1 MAISGACCMPV
12 AARRSSAAGLLVSRV
27 ASVLADRLLPWCD
40 DGCVS
45 TSSASPPVLT
55 PRKQRGLEI
64 FARERE
70 LRTQQSAF
78 DRERTRIFTE
88 TGHKVSGNESQVGG
102 EEKAVRAELRAL
114 AAERAR
120 LLEEITARE
129 AELRA
134 RQATF
139 DRTRRAGSGLRAKA
153 RRRPRSQ
160 GPSRRY
166 APSSPCCKANVPTW
180 AAPPAGTASQ

>member
-1 MAISGACCMPV
+1 M
-12 AARRSSAAGLLVSRV
+12 
-27 ASVLADRLLPWCD
+27 
-40 DGCVS
+40 S
-45 TSSASPPVLT
+45 TSSASPPVMT

-129 AELRA
+129 AEPRA

-139 DRTRRAGSGLRAKA
+139 DRTRSAGVEAPGQGKKKAPVTRAEQEIRAELA
-153 RRRPRSQ
+153 LLQSERAYV
-160 GPSRRY
+160 G
-166 APSSPCCKANVPTW
+166 
-180 AAPPAGTASQ
+180 GTAGRDRESVTNADAIWSTCHAPDTFSKDDW